1 MIVAFQTLMLLLN
14 ECFTPSWQ
22 KEVRNVSREI
32 ILAMEEA
39 KESSV

>member
-14 ECFTPSWQ
+14 ECFFPSWQ
-22 KEVRNVSREI
+22 KEVRNITREV
-32 ILAMEEA
+32 ILAMQEA